1 MRRTSVKLGYLL
13 GSYVMIVLT
22 LIMSDRFQLH
32 GLVAPH
38 VGDVIQRIVP
48 LLVTVGFICATK
60 QKILVRADKS
70 MLRIE
75 ALLGILILALFIND
89 FKSINLVLQVLSILL
104 GVIFEELYFRGYLL
118 PQLMKLVQ
126 IKDASHAGM
135 GGILIASVIFGL
147 THLVNLSFQTPLMT
161 AIQIV
166 TAVLLGIIL
175 SLLYMRTRIIVIPII
190 IHLAL
195 DLSVLTATGTVVVH
209 HVGMSDLTQVVIYGG
224 LIVILAR
231 AMSRTTLD
239 TFTKAVG

>member
-1 MRRTSVKLGYLL
+1 MQRISVKFGYLL
-13 GSYVMIVLT
+13 GSYVVIVLT

-32 GLVAPH
+32 GIVSPH

-48 LLVTVGFICATK
+48 LLVTVGFIGATK
-60 QKILVRADKS
+60 QKILIHADKS

-75 ALLGILILALFIND
+75 VLLGIVMLVLFIND
-89 FKSINLVLQVLSILL
+89 FKSITLVLRVLSILL
-104 GVIFEELYFRGYLL
+104 GVVFEELYFRGYLL

-126 IKDASHAGM
+126 IRDASHAGM
-135 GGILIASVIFGL
+135 VGILITSVIFGM

-166 TAVLLGIIL
+166 TAALLGIIL
-175 SLLYMRTRIIVIPII
+175 SLLYVRTRTIVMPII

-195 DLSVLTATGTVVVH
+195 DLSVLTTTGTVVVH
-209 HVGMSDLTQVVIYGG
+209 HAGISDLTQVVIYGG
-224 LIVILAR
+224 LVVILVR

-239 TFTKAVG
+239 AFTKAVV